1 MLGGLETE
9 ASSDLMP
16 PSAMG
21 KTAYEI
27 VSISSRAIKRTG
39 HQQNKP
45 VAGGVKHC
53 RAWDLTGAGN
63 ELSCPAFCDI
73 WPRRNTWLDRIHK
86 KRWSRMTGA

>member
-1 MLGGLETE
+1 MAVRAHLKIPRKLCRTLTPGGLGDGVGAPAGRNLSLWLGTATE

-39 HQQNKP
+39 HQQNNHP
-45 VAGGVKHC
+45 W
-53 RAWDLTGAGN
+53 RAV
-63 ELSCPAFCDI
+63 
-73 WPRRNTWLDRIHK
+73 
-86 KRWSRMTGA
+86 